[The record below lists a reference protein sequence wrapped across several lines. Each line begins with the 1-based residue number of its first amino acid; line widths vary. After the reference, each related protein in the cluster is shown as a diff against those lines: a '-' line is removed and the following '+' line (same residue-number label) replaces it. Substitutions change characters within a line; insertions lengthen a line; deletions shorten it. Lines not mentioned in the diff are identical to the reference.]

1 MVDGLKLEGRVVR
14 LEPLT
19 LEHLPG
25 LCEVGLDAELW
36 RWTLSVVR
44 SREDMRRYVEAAL
57 GEQAAGTALPFVIV
71 DRTSGRVIGS
81 TRYGNIAMRHRR
93 LEIGWTWLGLAW
105 QRTAGNTET
114 KLLLL
119 THAFESLRC
128 QRVEFKTDALNDRS
142 RAALLRIGAR
152 EEGTFRRHSVTDDGR
167 TRDTVYFSIVDSE
180 WPETKARLERMLAR

>member
-1 MVDGLKLEGRVVR
+1 MVDSLKVEGRGVR

-19 LEHLPG
+19 LEHLPA

-57 GEQAAGTALPFVIV
+57 GEQAAGAALPFVIV

-105 QRTAGNTET
+105 QRTAANTET

-119 THAFESLRC
+119 THAFESLGC
-128 QRVEFKTDALNDRS
+128 QRVEFKTDALNGRS

-180 WPETKARLERMLAR
+180 WPETKARLEHMLAR

>member
-1 MVDGLKLEGRVVR
+1 MVDSLKVEGRGVR

-71 DRTSGRVIGS
+71 DRKSGRVIGS

-105 QRTAGNTET
+105 QRTAANTEA

-152 EEGTFRRHSVTDDGR
+152 EEGTFRRHSVTDEGR
-167 TRDTVYFSIVDSE
+167 TRDSVYFSIVDSE
-180 WPETKARLERMLAR
+180 WPEAKARLERMLAR